1 MKKRPSAIEHSQG
14 HSTQKQQKSS
24 SVLGSIGH
32 AVGNV
37 AHAAKNVDHAVGNVN
52 HALGNVARVIV
63 PVNNMKKI
71 VRGKGTKADYI
82 RVGTEAAA
90 WMLPYGKLFK
100 GVNKVVGG
108 ATLRGAAKAAGG
120 KTATKAATKAV
131 VKALPKATVRTTGKL
146 AGSVAMSDASD
157 KAIGKVIKKVAKGKK

>member
-32 AVGNV
+32 ALGNV
-37 AHAAKNVDHAVGNVN
+37 NHAAGNVN
-52 HALGNVARVIV
+52 HALENVIRTVV
-63 PVNNMKKI
+63 PLNNVKKI
-71 VRGKGTKADYI
+71 IKGKGTKADYT

-108 ATLRGAAKAAGG
+108 KTLRGAAKVAAELGG
-120 KTATKAATKAV
+120 KKAGAKAV

-146 AGSVAMSDASD
+146 AGTVAMSDASD
-157 KAIGKVIKKVAKGKK
+157 KIITKVIKKAAKGKK